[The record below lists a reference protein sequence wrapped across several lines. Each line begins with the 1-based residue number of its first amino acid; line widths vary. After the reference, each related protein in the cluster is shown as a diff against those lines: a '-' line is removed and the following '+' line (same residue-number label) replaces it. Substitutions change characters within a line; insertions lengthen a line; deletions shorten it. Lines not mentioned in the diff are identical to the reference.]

1 MESLML
7 CFKYS
12 LSRSFYD
19 IYLVL
24 RQSMTKKSI
33 SPFIDVSIESIII
46 MTIPES
52 LLIYISS
59 NATLV
64 NNSFMAFI
72 VQYIPERIN
81 TKPE

>member
-1 MESLML
+1 MDRLML

-12 LSRSFYD
+12 FSLSFYE

-24 RQSMTKKSI
+24 IQSMTKKSI
-33 SPFIDVSIESIII
+33 NPLIDVSIDSIII
-46 MTIPES
+46 MAIPES
-52 LLIYISS
+52 LLIYILS
-59 NATLV
+59 NATFV